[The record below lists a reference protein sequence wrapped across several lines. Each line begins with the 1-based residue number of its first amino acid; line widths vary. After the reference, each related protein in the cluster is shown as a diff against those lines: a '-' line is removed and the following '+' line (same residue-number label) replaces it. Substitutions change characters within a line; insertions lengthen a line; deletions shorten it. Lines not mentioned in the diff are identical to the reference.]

1 VAPAPRVDDYILMVK
16 RRDLF
21 GLAFQ
26 ESPLGKGSNE
36 ERQDREL
43 KSKLARLPL
52 AVARADALAEIARS
66 RLFRG
71 TRGFLTDDETAR
83 LALLDPESRALFE
96 KFRAVETNAIA
107 LSIAAVAPHAA
118 VPEFVRIGS
127 DSALGALYVTAGAP
141 TLHFCAPKAT
151 PARDNAHA
159 FPSVWHYLLFVR
171 ERGAP

>member
-1 VAPAPRVDDYILMVK
+1 MVK

-26 ESPLGKGSNE
+26 ESPLGKGTDA
-36 ERQDREL
+36 ERRDREL
-43 KSKLARLPL
+43 RSRLARLPL
-52 AVARADALAEIARS
+52 AIARADALAEIARS

-83 LALLDPESRALFE
+83 LALLDAESRALFE
-96 KFRAVETNAIA
+96 KFRAVETNEIAI
-107 LSIAAVAPHAA
+107 SIATAAPHPAA
-118 VPEFVRIGS
+118 PDFVRIGA
-127 DSALGALYVTAGAP
+127 DAALGALYVTAAAP
-141 TLHFCAPKAT
+141 ALYFAASKAT
-151 PARDNAHA
+151 PGRDNAHA

>member
-1 VAPAPRVDDYILMVK
+1 MVK

-26 ESPLGKGSNE
+26 ESPLGKGTDA
-36 ERQDREL
+36 ERRDREL
-43 KSKLARLPL
+43 RSRLARLPL
-52 AVARADALAEIARS
+52 AIARADALAEIARS

-83 LALLDPESRALFE
+83 LALLDSESRALFE

-107 LSIAAVAPHAA
+107 LSVAVVSPHAA
-118 VPEFVRIGS
+118 APEFVRIGS
-127 DSALGALYVTAGAP
+127 DAVLGALYVTAAAP
-141 TLHFCAPKAT
+141 TLHFCAPKAI
-151 PARDNAHA
+151 PARDTAHA